1 MNRLRARES
10 AFFKMINLAVTG
22 LAHFI
27 HQGLHDQLEPVR
39 VARAGYALLASGCSV
54 KGNFPGQ
61 LLASYLVVA
70 QRQDGG
76 WSDIEE
82 TLWCLGFLS
91 YFEDR
96 FQEETSKGK
105 HWLALNQLS
114 CGAWGKTNRDQ
125 PRIPITAL
133 ATVLV
138 PGVIDKM
145 SLEWLDNQWESDLG
159 SPIQLSYKGAFF
171 IVSQKHS
178 EASSNSDLINRTIN
192 YLVGEQSDD
201 GGYGPWKDH
210 PAGSDPW
217 STGIILWGLSTLED
231 QAPKRTIERA
241 ASWLESTQLSNGL
254 WPYHYIDDGSAIALI
269 GLGKSLPILMER

>member
-1 MNRLRARES
+1 MSSEVSLIES
-10 AFFKMINLAVTG
+10 ALIG
-22 LAHFI
+22 LAHFL
-27 HQGLHDQLEPVR
+27 HSGLQQELEPVR
-39 VARAGYALLASGCSV
+39 LGRAGYALLVGGCSV
-54 KGNFPGQ
+54 KGNFPRQ

-76 WSDIEE
+76 WSDVEE

-91 YFEDR
+91 YFEDQ
-96 FQEETSKGK
+96 FQEEINRGK
-105 HWLALNQLS
+105 HWLALNQLP

-138 PGVIDKM
+138 PEVINKT
-145 SLEWLDNQWESDLG
+145 SLEWLGNQWKSDLE
-159 SPIQLSYKGAFF
+159 SPTQLSYKGAYFL
-171 IVSQKHS
+171 ISQKHN
-178 EASSNSDLINRTIN
+178 EASSNSDLIDTTLN
-192 YLVGEQSDD
+192 YLVREQSDD
-201 GGYGPWKDH
+201 GSYGPWKDH

-217 STGIILWGLSTLED
+217 STGIVLWGLSTLKD

-254 WPYHYIDDGSAIALI
+254 WPYHYIDNGSAMALI
-269 GLGKSLPILMER
+269 GLSNSLPILMER